1 MKAQASLGKR
11 KRSNNGDG
19 PEQIHG
25 SSQADKA
32 PSDFI
37 CNETQGRRAGKEN
50 THDISRTSKH
60 APTELSSKKAVSR
73 KREVVAMQKVNH
85 RDPRFEPIS
94 GSVDEQRT
102 KKNYSFLETYR
113 DVEMSELKSTISKT
127 NDGEGKEE
135 LRRLFLGMESRKRA
149 QDVKEQQQEVL
160 RKHRKQEKE
169 KIGRGK
175 RPFFLKKADQKKLAL
190 VERFEGMKSRQVD
203 KVIERRRRKKAARE
217 RKVMPKARRV

>member
-11 KRSNNGDG
+11 KRSNNVDG
-19 PEQIHG
+19 PEKIHG
-25 SSQADKA
+25 SSQTDKV

-37 CNETQGRRAGKEN
+37 CNEPQGRRAGKED
-50 THDISRTSKH
+50 THDTSRPSKH

-73 KREVVAMQKVNH
+73 KREVVAMQKVKH

-102 KKNYSFLETYR
+102 KKNYSFLKTYR
-113 DVEMSELKSTISKT
+113 DSEMSELKSAISKT

-135 LRRLFLGMESRKRA
+135 LRRLFLGMESRKKA

-169 KIGRGK
+169 KIGHGK

-190 VERFEGMKSRQVD
+190 VERFEGMKSRKVD
-203 KVIERRRRKKAARE
+203 KVIERRRRKKAAKE
-217 RKVMPKARRV
+217 RKVMPNARRV

>member
-11 KRSNNGDG
+11 KRSNNDDG
-19 PEQIHG
+19 PEEIHG
-25 SSQADKA
+25 SSQTNKA
-32 PSDFI
+32 PSGFFCD
-37 CNETQGRRAGKEN
+37 ETQGRKAGKNN
-50 THDISRTSKH
+50 THVTSRTSKH
-60 APTELSSKKAVSR
+60 APTELSSKHAVSR

-85 RDPRFEPIS
+85 RDPRFEPTS

-102 KKNYSFLETYR
+102 KKNYSFLEAYR
-113 DVEMSELKSTISKT
+113 DSEMSELKSAISKI
-127 NDGEGKEE
+127 NDGQGKEE
-135 LRRLFLGMESRKRA
+135 LRRLFLAMESRKKA
-149 QDVKEQQQEVL
+149 KDVKEQQQEVL

-175 RPFFLKKADQKKLAL
+175 RPFFLKKAEQKKLAL

-217 RKVMPKARRV
+217 GKVMPNARRV